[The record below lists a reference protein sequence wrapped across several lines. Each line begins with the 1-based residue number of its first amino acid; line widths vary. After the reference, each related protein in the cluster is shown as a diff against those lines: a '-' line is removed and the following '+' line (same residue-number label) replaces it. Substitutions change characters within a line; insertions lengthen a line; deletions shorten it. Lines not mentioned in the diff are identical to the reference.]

1 MLKNFFL
8 ISLALSVGGVL
19 YGQTIQPPYS
29 SSYTLVTLGNLP
41 AVPGPYGGITFLNP
55 STLLLGSDS
64 EGSGGA
70 IYSIPV
76 TRNSSGHIT
85 GFGTPKLYASAPY
98 IDGGLAFGPGGVL
111 FATTYTTNNL
121 LEFKPGSTSPDL
133 TIPLGP
139 FGVTSSVGTLQ
150 FVPPGMPG
158 AGDFKIVSYDSVT
171 WNNATLTPN
180 ANGTYDLAAVTPTV
194 NGQYTSTEGIT
205 YVPLGSAQF
214 STPSVLVSVYGQG
227 AVFAYTL
234 DSDGNLTG
242 TGSEFMSLPNAMSA
256 TYDPI
261 TGDAIL
267 STWGAATVYEVKGF
281 KGGKVTATSG
291 GSQSAVVGKAFA
303 NPLTVTVKDPFG
315 KPLAGVKVT
324 FTAPTSGASATL
336 SSSSKVTGSNGTAT
350 ITATANA
357 TAGSYSVTAKVYGA
371 AVSFPLTNVA
381 LSALTLSPASVVG
394 GLSTTAN
401 TLTITSAAPTGGA
414 TITLSSSNP
423 AVAAPPASV
432 TVAAGSTVSAPFT
445 ITTTAVT
452 STKQV
457 TITASDG
464 TNTKTGTLTVKAA
477 LLSAVNLS
485 PKTVVGGKSTT
496 ANTVTLNGPAPSG
509 GAVVALTSSAPTVAT
524 PPVSVTVPAGATTSP
539 AFTITTKAVT
549 TATPVTIFG
558 NYNGTAKSA
567 VLTVNPPALA
577 SLNQAAPSM
586 KGGSTAR
593 FTVTLSGPAPAGGA
607 VVMLTSN
614 NAALASPP
622 TTVTVPAGATSAAF
636 TITTTAVSANTG
648 VSITATYGGAT
659 KAANLMVT
667 P

>member
-1 MLKNFFL
+1 MWKKLLL
-8 ISLALSVGGVL
+8 ILLALSAGRAVR
-19 YGQTIQPPYS
+19 GQTIAPPYS

-41 AVPGPYGGITFLNP
+41 AVPSPYGGLTFLNP
-55 STLLLGSDS
+55 STLLLGGDS
-64 EGSGGA
+64 EGTNGA

-76 TRNSSGHIT
+76 IRNSSGHIT
-85 GFGTPKLYASAPY
+85 GFGTPKLYASAPD

-111 FATTYTTNNL
+111 FATAYPANNL

-133 TIPLGP
+133 TIALGP

-158 AGDFKIVSYDSVT
+158 TSDFKIVSYNSVV
-171 WNNATLTPN
+171 WNNGTLAPN
-180 ANGTYDLAAVTPTV
+180 SNGTYDLTAVTPTV
-194 NGQYTSTEGIT
+194 NSQFTSTEGIT

-214 STPSVLVSVYGQG
+214 NSPSVLVSVFGQS

-234 DSDGNLTG
+234 DSDGNPTG
-242 TGSEFMSLPNAMSA
+242 TGSEFMSLPNAMGA
-256 TYDPI
+256 TYDPL
-261 TGDAIL
+261 TGDAL
-267 STWGAATVYEVKGF
+267 FSTFYGAEVYEVQGF

-303 NPLTVTVKDPFG
+303 NPLKVTVKDPFG
-315 KPLAGVKVT
+315 KPLGGVTVT
-324 FTAPTSGASATL
+324 FTAPSSGASAVL
-336 SSSSKVTGSNGTAT
+336 SSRSKVTASNGTAT

-357 TAGSYSVTAKVYGA
+357 TAGSYSVTAKVDGA
-371 AVSFPLTNVA
+371 SVSFPLTNVA
-381 LSALTLSPASVVG
+381 LSALTLSPTSVVG

-401 TLTITSAAPTGGA
+401 TVTITSAAPASGA

-423 AVAAPPASV
+423 AVAAAPASV
-432 TVAAGSTVSAPFT
+432 TVAAGATVSAPFT
-445 ITTTAVT
+445 ITTTSVA
-452 STKQV
+452 SAKQV

-464 TNTKTGTLTVKAA
+464 TNTKTGRLTVKPA

-485 PKTVVGGKSTT
+485 PTTMVGGKSTT
-496 ANTVTLNGPAPSG
+496 ANTVTLNGPAPSS
-509 GAVVALTSSAPTVAT
+509 GAVVALTSSDPTIAT

-558 NYNGTAKSA
+558 NYNGASKSA

-577 SLNQAAPSM
+577 SLKLGATSM
-586 KGGSTAR
+586 KGGSTTR
-593 FTVTLSGPAPAGGA
+593 VTVTLSGPAPAGGA
-607 VVMLTSN
+607 IVMLTSN
-614 NAALASPP
+614 NAVVASPP
-622 TTVTVPAGATSAAF
+622 TTVTVAAGATSSAF
-636 TITTTAVSANTG
+636 TITTTAVTANTG

-659 KAANLMVT
+659 KAVNLAVT